1 MKLANDTLTILQNF
15 ASINQ
20 NIEFKQGKKL
30 RTMSSGKTVLASA
43 TIPDEFP
50 QTFCVHDLN
59 QFLVVYSLNKDTE
72 LTFDDK
78 NIIFK
83 AGKSKTKYRMTEKST
98 IVVPPE
104 KELQLPSKDV
114 SFTLTETDL
123 AALLKATSVLKSPH
137 VSIESDGDKI
147 FAKAFD
153 AKDNSAH
160 TNSIEVAEGNGK
172 TFSFVFLPENFKM
185 IPGSYDVEISAKG
198 LASFSNTKIE
208 IDYFIAMEAKFSEF
222 DGKKVA

>member
-1 MKLANDTLTILQNF
+1 MKLANETLTVLQNF

-30 RTMSSGKTVLASA
+30 RTISPGKTVLANA

-50 QTFCVHDLN
+50 QNFCVHDLN

-72 LTFDDK
+72 LSFDDK

-104 KELQLPSKDV
+104 KELALPSVDV
-114 SFTLTETDL
+114 EFTLTETDL
-123 AALLKATSVLKSPH
+123 AAILKATSVLKSPH
-137 VSIESDGDKI
+137 IGVESDGEKI
-147 FAKAFD
+147 FVKAFD

-160 TNSIEVAEGNGK
+160 TNSLEVASGNGK
-172 TFSFVFLPENFKM
+172 TFNFVFLPENFKM
-185 IPGSYDVEISAKG
+185 IPGNYDVKISSKG
-198 LASFSNTKIE
+198 LASFSNTKTE
-208 IDYFIAMEAKFSEF
+208 IDYFIAMEAKF
-222 DGKKVA
+222 